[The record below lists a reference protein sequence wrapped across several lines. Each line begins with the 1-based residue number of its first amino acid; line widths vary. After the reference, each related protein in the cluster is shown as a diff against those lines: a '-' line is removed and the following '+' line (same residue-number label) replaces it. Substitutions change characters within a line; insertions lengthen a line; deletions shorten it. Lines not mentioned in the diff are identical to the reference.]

1 MAVTP
6 KCQGKGI
13 SDKLLRH
20 CFESADRD
28 RLPTWLSAFPG
39 SRDFCLK
46 LGFVEVEYADLDLNA
61 WDKFRYRGYG
71 IYRGYTMVRQ
81 PREISETEG

>member
-6 KCQGKGI
+6 KSQGKGI
-13 SDKLLRH
+13 GDKLLRH

-28 RLPTWLSAFPG
+28 GLPTWLSAFPG
-39 SRDFCLK
+39 SRDFYLK
-46 LGFVEVEYADLDLNA
+46 IGFIVVDHADLDLNE

-71 IYRGYTMVRQ
+71 IYRSYAMVRQ
-81 PREISETEG
+81 PNDTSKTEI